1 MPTLADVNLLL
12 AFSYEG
18 HIHHLPALAWLNK
31 QGSGAVVVCSITK
44 LSLLRLLCNRSV
56 MGENAC
62 SLDQAWA
69 IYDGILGDD
78 RFHFYTEPE
87 SLETNLRKFTQSTQ
101 TSPKLWQDAYLAA
114 FALSFNISLTTFDK
128 GFQQYPD
135 LQLTLLAG

>member
-18 HIHHLPALAWLNK
+18 HIHHAPALAWLNE
-31 QGSGAVVVCSITK
+31 QGNGAVVLCRITQ

-56 MGENAC
+56 MGENVC

-69 IYDGILGDD
+69 IYDAILGDD
-78 RFHFYTEPE
+78 RFRFYTEPTG
-87 SLETNLRKFTQSTQ
+87 LEANLRKFTQSAQ

-114 FALSFNISLTTFDK
+114 FAVSANIALTTFEQ
-128 GFQQYPD
+128 GFQQYNG